1 MPPSA
6 QRAHLVPSAVTA
18 LILFGCIPVTVK
30 FIAANPYT
38 IGIFRL
44 GIAATGALILTAA
57 RGQLRR
63 LPPRDVLRLAV
74 IGFFFFAHWLTLF
87 LSIKSSSASIGAIG
101 LSTYGVHLLLLGALA
116 GHGRVHGSDIAA
128 VVMAVA
134 GAMTIVP
141 EFRLHNQIATGMLL
155 ATVSALFYAA
165 LPILHQRWSHLP
177 TTLRALGQFAFALGF
192 FLLFLGKTD
201 WSLGARDWAGLLFLT
216 IGVTLIGHSLWVHVT
231 THLSPAAT
239 SIIYYGN
246 IPIALALNALVLR
259 EPLTTRTL
267 LGAALII
274 GGSVFG
280 LYRQWKRSSDAP
292 IARDRAA

>member
-1 MPPSA
+1 VPPSY
-6 QRAHLVPSAVTA
+6 RTSLVAPAITA
-18 LILFGCIPVTVK
+18 LILFGFIPVAVK
-30 FIAANPYT
+30 WVAANPYT

-44 GIAATGALILTAA
+44 TIAAAGLLVLTAA
-57 RGQLRR
+57 RGELRR
-63 LPPRDVLRLAV
+63 LPLADLGRLAT

-128 VVMAVA
+128 VLLAVA
-134 GAMTIVP
+134 GAVTIVP
-141 EFRLHNQIATGMLL
+141 QFRLHNQVAMGMLL
-155 ATVSALFYAA
+155 STISALFYAA

-177 TTLRALGQFAFALGF
+177 TTLRALGQFSFALGF
-192 FLLFLGKTD
+192 FLLFLGQAD
-201 WSLGARDWAGLLFLT
+201 FHLGARDWAGLLFLA

-231 THLSPAAT
+231 SKLSPAAT

-246 IPIALALNALVLR
+246 IPIALALSAIILG
-259 EPLTTRTL
+259 EPMSARTL
-267 LGAALII
+267 TGAALII

-280 LYRQWKRSSDAP
+280 LYMQWRRSQKQ
-292 IARDRAA
+292 I